1 MSLSLLRTQ
10 LRTVS
15 ARAFSGTA
23 GADLNAFM
31 RAAYANQ
38 GIPTEVADSHSQA
51 LASEHIYSVDQLG
64 SLSAEDL
71 TSGIGLSIGGAKA
84 LQVHYKTIAGMARRP
99 PKACGWGGVC
109 SQGGKR
115 SLFLG
120 VCLFCLC
127 HLCHLSLCAPLSAAV
142 LLLFKCVDRVVQNGP

>member
-84 LQVHYKTIAGMARRP
+84 LQVHYKTIAGTARQP
-99 PKACGWGGVC
+99 PMACGWGGIVFPGGGSVLFFSGCVSFVISFSLLRSPLPSSCC
-109 SQGGKR
+109 S
-115 SLFLG
+115 S
-120 VCLFCLC
+120 V
-127 HLCHLSLCAPLSAAV
+127 
-142 LLLFKCVDRVVQNGP
+142 

>member
-84 LQVHYKTIAGMARRP
+84 LQVHYKTIAGTARRP
-99 PKACGWGGVC
+99 HVAWWGGGVVFPRGQAF
-109 SQGGKR
+109 S
-115 SLFLG
+115 FLG
-120 VCLFCLC
+120 VCLFC
-127 HLCHLSLCAPLSAAV
+127 HLFLLRCLSSCCESV
-142 LLLFKCVDRVVQNGP
+142 